1 VHMTKADGSKV
12 TVKLDSNFNVTD
24 TIDGMG

>member
-1 VHMTKADGSKV
+1 MTKSDGSIV
-12 TVKLDSNFNVTD
+12 TVKLDSNFNVTK